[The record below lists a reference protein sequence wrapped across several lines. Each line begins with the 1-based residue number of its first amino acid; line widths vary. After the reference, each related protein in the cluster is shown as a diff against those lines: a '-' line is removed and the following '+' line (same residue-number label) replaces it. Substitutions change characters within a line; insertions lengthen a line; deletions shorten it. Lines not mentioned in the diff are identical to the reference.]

1 MTTTTADIGNI
12 EGITVITCEKCGK
25 TEPIPNDILWAKVCG
40 GCYPQVRRQKQN
52 KECRICGE
60 LRVPKNSKE
69 EHCEDCKA
77 LITGGK
83 GKDALP
89 ETPTVQPPNEI
100 NLGKVTTTLG
110 NSWNLVGYQA
120 SKVKP
125 ENVMWLW
132 PGRVPLSKATLFA
145 GRPGGGKSMVAID
158 VAARVSTGADFPDGE
173 KNTLGPKQVLYLAT
187 EDGVADT
194 LVPRFM
200 AAGADMTKVFFPR
213 CVLKTDAKTNKQE
226 RAAISLKA
234 HISLL
239 EASLKQHPKIGLV
252 VLDPLTSFIGVNI
265 NKDEESRAMMDKL
278 VAVFDNSGATFIAII
293 HHNKRSDVSA
303 LEQILGSSSIVG
315 AARAVWDFSRDPDNK
330 EERHMSLVKLNIGKE
345 PGGMK
350 YSVTTKQM
358 GDISGACVEWGEQT
372 TESADDLIARRRD
385 KAKEGVGGDK
395 KRDKAMDLILD
406 MVPCWA
412 RDAYKK
418 AEEEG
423 ISGDTMKRAYRSLG
437 IKPMQLSGGWW
448 WQLPGQSD
456 SDAAKLPDQDVM

>member
-1 MTTTTADIGNI
+1 
-12 EGITVITCEKCGK
+12 
-25 TEPIPNDILWAKVCG
+25 
-40 GCYPQVRRQKQN
+40 
-52 KECRICGE
+52 
-60 LRVPKNSKE
+60 
-69 EHCEDCKA
+69 
-77 LITGGK
+77 
-83 GKDALP
+83 
-89 ETPTVQPPNEI
+89 
-100 NLGKVTTTLG
+100 
-110 NSWNLVGYQA
+110 
-120 SKVKP
+120 
-125 ENVMWLW
+125 
-132 PGRVPLSKATLFA
+132 
-145 GRPGGGKSMVAID
+145 
-158 VAARVSTGADFPDGE
+158 
-173 KNTLGPKQVLYLAT
+173 
-187 EDGVADT
+187 
-194 LVPRFM
+194 
-200 AAGADMTKVFFPR
+200 
-213 CVLKTDAKTNKQE
+213 
-226 RAAISLKA
+226 
-234 HISLL
+234 
-239 EASLKQHPKIGLV
+239 
-252 VLDPLTSFIGVNI
+252 
-265 NKDEESRAMMDKL
+265 MMDKL

-395 KRDKAMDLILD
+395 KRAKAMDLILD

-423 ISGDTMKRAYRSLG
+423 ISNDTMKRAYPSLG